1 MQLRACSKV
10 ALVQEGTDALNRK
23 LVITLLA
30 AVAEFERETI
40 RQRQAE
46 GIAPSRRRGGCTAH
60 RGSVGSSGNQ
70 LSEIWKPVYLRL

>member
-46 GIAPSRRRGGCTAH
+46 GIAPSRRRGDVQHIEDQSGAVGISSARYGSRCT
-60 RGSVGSSGNQ
+60 
-70 LSEIWKPVYLRL
+70 